1 MALKRERDHKTG
13 LTRMRMKLYQAGA
26 ALAVMMTVAGTA
38 AAEGEFSGN
47 VALSTDYV
55 WRGVS
60 QSNGDMAISGGF
72 DYSNGMFYAG
82 VWASNVD
89 FDDASDTN
97 VELDFYG
104 GVAGEFSNGL
114 GWDLGLIYYTYPDAE
129 DEDLDFLELTAALSY
144 EFEGGLGLGGAVFY
158 DPDNKNTYIEAT
170 AGYALTEAFGVDA
183 SVGNYSFDGGGGY
196 TNWSI
201 GGTYSALGFD
211 FDLRYWDTDI
221 DASDLADSRVVFT
234 ISRAL

>member
-26 ALAVMMTVAGTA
+26 ALAVMMATAGTA

-47 VALSTDYV
+47 VALTTDYV

-60 QSNGDMAISGGF
+60 QSNGDMAIQGGF
-72 DYSNGMFYAG
+72 DYTNGMFYAG

-104 GVAGEFSNGL
+104 GIAGEFANGL
-114 GWDLGLIYYTYPDAE
+114 GWDLGFIYYTYPDAD
-129 DEDLDFLELTAALSY
+129 DEDLDFVELMAALSY
-144 EFEGGLGLGGAVFY
+144 EFEGGLGLGGSLFY
-158 DPDNKNTYIEAT
+158 DPDNKSTYVEAT
-170 AGYALTEAFGVDA
+170 AGFALTEAFGVDA
-183 SVGNYSFDGGGGY
+183 SVGNYSFDGGGDY
-196 TNWSI
+196 TTWSV
-201 GGTYSALGFD
+201 GGT
-211 FDLRYWDTDI
+211 
-221 DASDLADSRVVFT
+221 
-234 ISRAL
+234 